1 MLTTPHWVL
10 DPTSPKPGEPGPI
23 TVRNTED
30 APTHWPVCVIPGS
43 LGQRSP
49 EGEIIQLLD
58 EDDIATAKLIAIAP
72 QMHRT
77 LQALVRWAGY
87 TGGWDAPCWEDAE
100 RVLADA
106 SGAPSHKGTP

>member
-1 MLTTPHWVL
+1 MLTTPHRVL
-10 DPTSPKPGEPGPI
+10 DPESPQPGEPGPI
-23 TVRNTED
+23 TIRNTED

-49 EGEIIQLLD
+49 GGEVVQLLD
-58 EDDIATAKLIAIAP
+58 EDDIAAAKLIAIAP
-72 QMHRT
+72 QMHRA

-106 SGAPSHKGTP
+106 RRAPSHKGAP

>member
-30 APTHWPVCVIPGS
+30 GPTHWPVCVIPGS

-58 EDDIATAKLIAIAP
+58 EDDIRGCGIDCDCTA
-72 QMHRT
+72 
-77 LQALVRWAGY
+77 
-87 TGGWDAPCWEDAE
+87 DAPY
-100 RVLADA
+100 LAGVG
-106 SGAPSHKGTP
+106 SLGWIHRRMGRPLLGRR